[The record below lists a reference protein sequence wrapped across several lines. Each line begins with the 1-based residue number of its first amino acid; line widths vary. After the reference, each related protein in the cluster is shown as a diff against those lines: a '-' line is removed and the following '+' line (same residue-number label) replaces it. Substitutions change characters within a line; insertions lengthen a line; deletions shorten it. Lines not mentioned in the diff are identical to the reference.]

1 MRQTLHIVYC
11 SPLIFT
17 PMPLKPFK
25 KGQSGNPLGR
35 PPNYNG
41 IVKCRKLLQT
51 HAKELIEQAVKMALA
66 GDMAALKL
74 CLDRLI
80 PPYAAEPVEVKLPR
94 KSQRQARHRHKSSS
108 KRLSLLLYRGKNG
121 RSDTAIP
128 IRSTRWAQSKAIMSR
143 IQSPR

>member
-1 MRQTLHIVYC
+1 MMRQTLHIVYC

-80 PPYAAEPVEVKLPR
+80 PPYAAEPVEVKLPA
-94 KSQRQARHRHKSSS
+94 QEPAAGQAQAQEQQQALIPPPLSREEWE
-108 KRLSLLLYRGKNG
+108 KRYGN
-121 RSDTAIP
+121 P
-128 IRSTRWAQSKAIMSR
+128 YQEH
-143 IQSPR
+143 